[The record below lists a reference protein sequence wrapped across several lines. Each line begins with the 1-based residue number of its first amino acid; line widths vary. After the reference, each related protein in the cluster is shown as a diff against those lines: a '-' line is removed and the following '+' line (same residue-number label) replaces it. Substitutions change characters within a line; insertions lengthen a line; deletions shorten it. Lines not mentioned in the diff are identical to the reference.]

1 MPCGNGAVNAPV
13 IIKSSLTI
21 KADNIDEAFFEKP
34 ETRAAISSAVADQ
47 INAKAGKKV
56 VSKASVLVTGVKV
69 VQGRRG
75 RARALAGKSVT
86 ADYMILNQGSSKET
100 AALSSAVENI
110 GTDAASGTAITAA
123 LKAGTSSA
131 IGRLG
136 SRISSSRTGMSMLI
150 LPTFAFYSFPV
161 LFLFLFFFFSFCSA
175 LFCSLMFCDVLFSS
189 LFFSR

>member
-1 MPCGNGAVNAPV
+1 MYGICLIGHQIQNISISGVINAYFHVAPLTRPPMCHHQRPCLQ
-13 IIKSSLTI
+13 S
-21 KADNIDEAFFEKP
+21 DNIDEAFFEKP

-69 VQGRRG
+69 AQGRRG

-123 LKAGTSSA
+123 LKADPAFSA
-131 IGRLG
+131 VKASL
-136 SRISSSRTGMSMLI
+136 SVTPSAEK
-150 LPTFAFYSFPV
+150 PTEVDEETEKS
-161 LFLFLFFFFSFCSA
+161 
-175 LFCSLMFCDVLFSS
+175 
-189 LFFSR
+189 

>member
-1 MPCGNGAVNAPV
+1 MSEAYLYVYICMGMHV
-13 IIKSSLTI
+13 S
-21 KADNIDEAFFEKP
+21 IDWF
-34 ETRAAISSAVADQ
+34 
-47 INAKAGKKV
+47 G
-56 VSKASVLVTGVKV
+56 
-69 VQGRRG
+69 
-75 RARALAGKSVT
+75 
-86 ADYMILNQGSSKET
+86 QGSSKET

-150 LPTFAFYSFPV
+150 LPTFVFYSFCFSV
-161 LFLFLFFFFSFCSA
+161 LFLFLFFCLPSFCSA
-175 LFCSLMFCDVLFSS
+175 LFCSLMFCDVLFSF